1 MYLILPRAQLC
12 AYEEHTRE
20 LLWKEPI
27 RTNDGFD
34 PVEVAGGGK
43 NFARLKI
50 QEILFFLRTGIPC
63 ACMKKCKGVAA
74 DGCCKMFWP
83 FALACQIIKHWIQGH
98 GDFEKPGALRFDH
111 IAAQARQRSAG
122 ISENGCRTKRRE
134 EAESLSK
141 LVKVAKCC
149 VAIPGNTTCN
159 TTRNTTE
166 MLTGAAF

>member
-50 QEILFFLRTGIPC
+50 QEILFFLRWMEEILHHLHNNT
-63 ACMKKCKGVAA
+63 
-74 DGCCKMFWP
+74 
-83 FALACQIIKHWIQGH
+83 FANA
-98 GDFEKPGALRFDH
+98 
-111 IAAQARQRSAG
+111 
-122 ISENGCRTKRRE
+122 
-134 EAESLSK
+134 
-141 LVKVAKCC
+141 
-149 VAIPGNTTCN
+149 
-159 TTRNTTE
+159 
-166 MLTGAAF
+166 